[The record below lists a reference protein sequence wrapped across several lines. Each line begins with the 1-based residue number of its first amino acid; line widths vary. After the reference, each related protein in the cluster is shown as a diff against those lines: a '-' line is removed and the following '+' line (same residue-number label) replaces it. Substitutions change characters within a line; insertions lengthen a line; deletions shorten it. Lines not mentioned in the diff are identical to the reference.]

1 MRTFPTHVVAAAAAL
16 ALVAGVVAPAGAKT
30 KIKTEYDKTQKFDG
44 IKTWT
49 WLEDPK
55 VINKSTNPNVVQD
68 GVINQEALSGPT
80 KAAVEREMAAKGYR
94 LVAAGEPA
102 DVQLAVYLI
111 GSAGTSTQELGQFLP
126 YYASFSLGMTSYGPA
141 QSMRIYETGTI
152 IIDVIDPAKKNAMW
166 RGSASGEI
174 NRENSQEKR
183 LTIVSKVVQDMLKKF
198 PPK

>member
-1 MRTFPTHVVAAAAAL
+1 MRTFPKHVVALAATL
-16 ALVAGVVAPAGAKT
+16 ALVAGLVAPAGAKV
-30 KIKTEYDKTQKFDG
+30 KIKTEYEKTQKFDG

-55 VINKSTNPNVVQD
+55 VINKSTNPNVVND
-68 GVINQEALSGPT
+68 GVINQEALSPPT

-94 LVAAGEPA
+94 LVGAGEPA
-102 DVQLAVYLI
+102 DVQVAVWLI

-126 YYASFSLGMTSYGPA
+126 YYASFTLGMTSYGPA

-152 IIDVIDPAKKNAMW
+152 VFDIIDPARKSAIW
-166 RGSASGEI
+166 RATASGEI

-183 LTIVSKVVQDMLKKF
+183 LAIVAKMVQDVLKKF